1 MMPEHILTKVNISS
15 YNTGTA
21 LRKLNKHND
30 AIIMYDSAIKINPND
45 ATAYFNKGKD
55 FII

>member
-1 MMPEHILTKVNISS
+1 MMLQHILIKVKISS
-15 YNTGTA
+15 YYSGNT
-21 LRKLNKHND
+21 LLELHKFND

-45 ATAYFNKGKD
+45 ARAYSNKGKY